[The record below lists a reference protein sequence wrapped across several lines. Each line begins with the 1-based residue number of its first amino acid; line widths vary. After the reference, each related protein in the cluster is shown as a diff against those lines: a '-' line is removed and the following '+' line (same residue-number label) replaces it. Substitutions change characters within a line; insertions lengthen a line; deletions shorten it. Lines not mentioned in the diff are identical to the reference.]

1 MHAKQNYLKL
11 GTDRIHRQESF
22 PELVISKCTHGTTI
36 SKSRQNLW
44 HIIGTTRTTMNS
56 PVAPLGHTPYAM
68 KVTRP
73 STPATPCACRM
84 QLNHPS
90 FASCTHPGKG
100 LSSRAFGT
108 RCSSPFSPLPSAL
121 RASQTSPHDP
131 PLSSPSTC
139 AKLFA
144 PTKPRQYHFPRSH
157 RGTSW
162 HVPPVTSDQTLK
174 SMLYARDISTSLP
187 GTNMGGK
194 PEPPRARRTNG
205 TYVPNELGRPPLRVG
220 ARRAPK

>member
-157 RGTSW
+157 RG
-162 HVPPVTSDQTLK
+162 
-174 SMLYARDISTSLP
+174 
-187 GTNMGGK
+187 
-194 PEPPRARRTNG
+194 
-205 TYVPNELGRPPLRVG
+205 NELARPTCDLRPDLEVHAVCQGHFNLAAGNKHGREAGAAARPTNKRNLR
-220 ARRAPK
+220 PK